1 MGLFRRQVVY
11 RVPPGCMVFWSNR
24 LLHGHIKA
32 PLDRPIEFGAYMG
45 FGPAASQEERDLRR
59 ELYASGKAPALWPS
73 GDKVQFYPLK
83 YRNFPKIFKGQITD
97 RMCKTRAQQ
106 LLFKRR
112 CGNGQL
118 VDDTRGWSCYS
129 EKMPYVP
136 YRFSKRGKRVMGLKR
151 WEPRF
156 L

>member
-11 RVPPGCMVFWSNR
+11 RVPPGCIVFWSNR

-45 FGPAASQEERDLRR
+45 FGPPITAEERELRR
-59 ELYASGKAPALWPS
+59 GLYTRGKAPALWPS
-73 GDKVQFYPLK
+73 GDKVHFYPLK
-83 YRNFPKIFKGQITD
+83 YKNFPGIFKTQITD
-97 RMCKTRAQQ
+97 RMCKIRARE

-112 CGNGQL
+112 CGNGKV
-118 VDDTRGWSCYS
+118 VDDTHGWSCYS
-129 EKMPYVP
+129 EKNPYTP
-136 YRFSKRGKRVMGLKR
+136 YPFSKRGKRVMGLR
-151 WEPRF
+151 GWD